1 MSRKRSPELDDPRN
15 QDNEDVTNK
24 NTDQEGFQR
33 ADPSQLQARRVV
45 KTKFTLSSES
55 STNNNNNNI
64 NASSITGTNQNP
76 FASIQLTPAST
87 MSTQRNQ
94 PLTVPANSDILAARN
109 ALDQV
114 MLKQHQLL
122 PCAPRTRAIN
132 FYLARHKDLD
142 EEWYRRHPN
151 TETAVSR
158 NGNSHNTSSIAPHV
172 PPPASGVVST
182 ANPFAIA
189 AAATPTN
196 TNPFGNFA
204 APMTNLFG
212 ASAATPQP
220 PIGNDNDDGAFEEA
234 NDPNDETR
242 RDNDP
247 DWRDIGEYEKVQFFR
262 EGDDAVFAKFCYGTL
277 RIQAHTSKP
286 NFSRMIVRNLNGSKV
301 LINMLIENTTYTLTL
316 SGKPKPKNTGKIV
329 FKGINSEDSQMRL
342 FAMRC
347 EESVAQR
354 LHAQLTD
361 ITGTPK

>member
-33 ADPSQLQARRVV
+33 ADPSQLRARRVV

-55 STNNNNNNI
+55 STNNNDNVNT
-64 NASSITGTNQNP
+64 SSITGTKQNP
-76 FASIQLTPAST
+76 FANIQLTPAST
-87 MSTQRNQ
+87 MSTQRNH
-94 PLTVPANSDILAARN
+94 PLTVPADSDILAARN
-109 ALDQV
+109 ALDQA
-114 MLKQHQLL
+114 MLKQHQLH

-151 TETAVSR
+151 T
-158 NGNSHNTSSIAPHV
+158 TSSIAPHV

-196 TNPFGNFA
+196 TNPFGNFAPPVPVAAA

-247 DWRDIGEYEKVQFFR
+247 DWRDIVEYEKVQFFR
-262 EGDDAVFAKFCYGTL
+262 QGDDAVFAKFCYGTL

-286 NFSRMIVRNLNGSKV
+286 NFSRMILRSLNGSIV
-301 LINMLIENTTYTLTL
+301 LINMLIENTTFTLTL

-329 FKGINSEDSQMRL
+329 FKGMNSGDSQVRM

-361 ITGTPK
+361 ITGAPK